1 MKGWALMNVRRM
13 MAHHPG
19 LGSEHFQTRGGRVIE
34 TCGGRYGAEGL
45 RGLQGR
51 VEPVLVLP
59 GYRGAEDGLSTD
71 GVRQDGGW
79 RGVAGR
85 RHHLLETLAG
95 LTDRVLVSHEVRTET
110 WSKHCYW
117 RLEPSRATLRL
128 TGCRGSGLEM
138 MMVVRGRRAGVVAVA
153 GRQAGRLVLQ
163 ILDQVTRLD
172 RVVNGSVG
180 WGERDCM
187 ETFPLI

>member
-1 MKGWALMNVRRM
+1 M
-13 MAHHPG
+13 
-19 LGSEHFQTRGGRVIE
+19 IE

-85 RHHLLETLAG
+85 RHHLLEALAG
-95 LTDRVLVSHEVRTET
+95 LTDRVLVSHEVGTET
-110 WSKHCYW
+110 CSKHCY
-117 RLEPSRATLRL
+117 
-128 TGCRGSGLEM
+128 G
-138 MMVVRGRRAGVVAVA
+138 GREG
-153 GRQAGRLVLQ
+153 GREGGQGRLDSPDADVL
-163 ILDQVTRLD
+163 
-172 RVVNGSVG
+172 G
-180 WGERDCM
+180 WR
-187 ETFPLI
+187 

>member
-1 MKGWALMNVRRM
+1 M
-13 MAHHPG
+13 
-19 LGSEHFQTRGGRVIE
+19 IE

-110 WSKHCYW
+110 CSIKGYGGQ
-117 RLEPSRATLRL
+117 EP
-128 TGCRGSGLEM
+128 
-138 MMVVRGRRAGVVAVA
+138 
-153 GRQAGRLVLQ
+153 
-163 ILDQVTRLD
+163 
-172 RVVNGSVG
+172 
-180 WGERDCM
+180 
-187 ETFPLI
+187 TF